1 LLHVNY
7 QCYGGSKKKNP
18 RLADI
23 IASMA
28 AQIFVTL
35 ALERKTERETERKRE
50 RQVRE
55 KRLFRRRGLVAGQTF
70 PADCTGVSL
79 PLRLLLFVYYNLDTI
94 ISPSSS
100 RPSWPRYRRLFATA
114 ALYLRVS
121 SLPCLPGSFS
131 LSLSLSLSP
140 SLRRSLDYG
149 LSRVSSRS
157 SSRPASSSKCWCE
170 RGSKRERAPRGR
182 ERVTESEKENGTEI
196 ETYNKVPGRVRRV
209 ELCCVVWCAESFERE
224 GVCRRGARDG

>member
-1 LLHVNY
+1 LLFCRNLSLRQTRLIKRILPGSFNKTISRPFTGTGLHLLHVNY

-94 ISPSSS
+94 ISLSSS
-100 RPSWPRYRRLFATA
+100 RP
-114 ALYLRVS
+114 
-121 SLPCLPGSFS
+121 SFS
-131 LSLSLSLSP
+131 LSLSLSLH
-140 SLRRSLDYG
+140 
-149 LSRVSSRS
+149 LSVALSITVYLAFPLALPRARH
-157 SSRPASSSKCWCE
+157 RHRNAGASEGASE
-170 RGSKRERAPRGR
+170 NAHRED
-182 ERVTESEKENGTEI
+182 
-196 ETYNKVPGRVRRV
+196 
-209 ELCCVVWCAESFERE
+209 ERE
-224 GVCRRGARDG
+224 LPRARRKTGQR

>member
-1 LLHVNY
+1 LRQTRLIKRILPGSFNKTISRPFTGTGLHLLHVNY

-131 LSLSLSLSP
+131 LSLSLSLSLFLAP
-140 SLRRSLDYG
+140 GIVIEMLVR
-149 LSRVSSRS
+149 
-157 SSRPASSSKCWCE
+157 A
-170 RGSKRERAPRGR
+170 REQARTRTARTR
-182 ERVTESEKENGTEI
+182 ESYR
-196 ETYNKVPGRVRRV
+196 
-209 ELCCVVWCAESFERE
+209 ERE
-224 GVCRRGARDG
+224 GKRDRDRNV